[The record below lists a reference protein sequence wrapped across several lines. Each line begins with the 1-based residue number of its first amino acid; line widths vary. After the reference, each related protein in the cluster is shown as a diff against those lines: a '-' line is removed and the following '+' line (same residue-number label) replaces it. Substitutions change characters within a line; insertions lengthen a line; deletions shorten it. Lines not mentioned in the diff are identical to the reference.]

1 MSVSLS
7 ALHIGAVVLDIE
19 GTTTP
24 VEFVYQMLF
33 SFARAHA
40 AEYLDRERHS
50 EACREAVALLR
61 DEQLSDVA
69 RGESPPESIPAYVMW
84 LMDRD
89 RKSRGLKAL
98 QGHIWEAG
106 YRRGAL
112 RGHVFGD
119 VPRAMERWRAR
130 GIHIYIYS
138 SGSVLAQRLLF
149 GSTPVGDLTKF
160 LSGYFDTAVGAKTS
174 ADSYRRI
181 VGSIGAQRDQI
192 LFVSDVKGELDAA
205 AEAGIRTALCVR
217 SSDEPQPSSG
227 PHPVIHTFDDIVD

>member
-1 MSVSLS
+1 VTVNLS

-24 VEFVYQMLF
+24 VEFVYRTLF
-33 SFARAHA
+33 PFARAQA
-40 AEYLDRERHS
+40 AEYLERERHTD
-50 EACREAVALLR
+50 ACREAVALLR
-61 DEQLSDVA
+61 EEQTLDVA
-69 RGESPPESIPAYVMW
+69 RGESPPEPIPAYVLW

-89 RKSRGLKAL
+89 RKSRGLKLL

-106 YRRGAL
+106 YRRGEL

-119 VPRAMERWRAR
+119 VPRAMERWQPR
-130 GIHIYIYS
+130 GIAIYIYS

-160 LSGYFDTAVGAKTS
+160 LRGYFDTAVGPKTS

-181 VGSIGAQRDQI
+181 AGAIGLQPAEI
-192 LFVSDVKGELDAA
+192 LFVSDVEGELDAA
-205 AEAGIRTALCVR
+205 ADAGFRTLLCVR
-217 SSDEPQPSSG
+217 SDGSVTEG
-227 PHPVIHTFDDIVD
+227 GRHPIVRTFDDILE